1 MGQTRKQKVLSV
13 LGLCVALI
21 IFVGIPLG
29 EKYRRSHTVDK
40 ECALIS
46 AEVLNSR
53 SGTGGLATSST
64 EVKVSTQD
72 CGTVYI
78 DYVVA
83 PKKSYQ
89 DMADELNRYQG
100 EVVTL
105 IFPPFQLPAE
115 GDYALGY
122 GYRL

>member
-1 MGQTRKQKVLSV
+1 MVSV
-13 LGLCVALI
+13 SALLVSAL

-40 ECALIS
+40 GCTLIS

-64 EVKVSTQD
+64 QLKVSTQD

-122 GYRL
+122 RYRL

>member
-1 MGQTRKQKVLSV
+1 MITLLIG
-13 LGLCVALI
+13 AL
-21 IFVGIPLG
+21 IFVGVPLD
-29 EKYRRSHTVDK
+29 EKYRRSYTVDK
-40 ECALIS
+40 DCTLIS

-64 EVKVSTQD
+64 QLKVSTQD
-72 CGTVYI
+72 SGTVYI
-78 DYVVA
+78 DYVIA

-115 GDYALGY
+115 GDYVLGY
-122 GYRL
+122 GYRF

>member
-1 MGQTRKQKVLSV
+1 MISMITLLIG
-13 LGLCVALI
+13 AL
-21 IFVGIPLG
+21 IFVGLPLG

-40 ECALIS
+40 DCTLIS

-64 EVKVSTQD
+64 QLKVSTQD

-83 PKKSYQ
+83 PKRSYQ